1 MNNPQEQTA
10 FRRISPGLGLA
21 LGAFGLAL
29 LISFLVPAIPTL
41 TACVVLGILFSALPW
56 RNAVRSEVKP
66 GLAIAARRLLRIGV
80 VLLGFKLSLVNIAEL
95 GWLVLGMIVL
105 IVVITFFFTWGLGR
119 MLRLPGQQPMLIAA
133 GFSICGASAIGAM
146 AGMTRAKDSD
156 TATPVALVTLCGTLA
171 IALLPALRPLL
182 GVDTAEFGM
191 WVGASVHDVGQVV
204 ATAQIAGATALAVAV
219 VVKLTRVAMLAP
231 MVALAG
237 VVVARSDRKAAA
249 ATVNTAG
256 AVDDNAPGANAVT
269 TNAVDLKPAKR
280 PAILP
285 LFVVGF
291 LAAVLVRTFVPLPDG
306 FLEVAAYGQEL
317 VLGMALFGLGAS
329 ISIGNLVRTGGRAL
343 VVALI
348 SWAVIALLSLGAVE
362 IARAAGVAALG

>member
-1 MNNPQEQTA
+1 MVNREAVGVTL
-10 FRRISPGLGLA
+10 RRTSPGLALA
-21 LGAFGLAL
+21 LGGFGLAL
-29 LISFLVPAIPTL
+29 LMSFLLPALPTL
-41 TACVVLGILFSALPW
+41 TACVLLGILFAALPLPDSL
-56 RNAVRSEVKP
+56 RSTMKP

-80 VLLGFKLSLVNIAEL
+80 VLLGFKLSLMDIAEL
-95 GWLVLGMIVL
+95 GFLVLGMIVA
-105 IVVITFFFTWGLGR
+105 IVVLTFFFTWGLGR
-119 MLRLPGQQPMLIAA
+119 MVRLPGQQPILIAA

-146 AGMTRAKDSD
+146 AGMTRAKESD
-156 TATPVALVTLCGTLA
+156 TATPIALVTLCGTLA

-182 GVDTAEFGM
+182 GLDTAEFGM

-237 VVVARSDRKAAA
+237 LLVARSDRKAAA
-249 ATVNTAG
+249 SDESHGAAADLG
-256 AVDDNAPGANAVT
+256 AV
-269 TNAVDLKPAKR
+269 KR

-317 VLGMALFGLGAS
+317 VLGMALFALGAA
-329 ISIGNLVRTGGRAL
+329 ISIGTLIRTGGRAL
-343 VVALI
+343 AVALI
-348 SWAVIALLSLGAVE
+348 SWAVIALLSLAAVE

>member
-1 MNNPQEQTA
+1 MNSLQEQTT

-41 TACVVLGILFSALPW
+41 TACVVLGILFTALPW
-56 RNAVRSEVKP
+56 PGSVRATVKP
-66 GLAIAARRLLRIGV
+66 GLVIAARRLLRIGV

-119 MLRLPGQQPMLIAA
+119 MMRLPGQQPLLIAA

-146 AGMTRAKDSD
+146 AGVTRAKDSD
-156 TATPVALVTLCGTLA
+156 TATPIALVTLCGTLA

-182 GVDTAEFGM
+182 GLDTSEFGM

-237 VVVARSDRKAAA
+237 IVVARSDRTAANAADA
-249 ATVNTAG
+249 ATGSSAAG
-256 AVDDNAPGANAVT
+256 AGANDITDRGAV
-269 TNAVDLKPAKR
+269 KR

-291 LAAVLVRTFVPLPDG
+291 LAAVVLRTFVPLSDG
-306 FLEVAAYGQEL
+306 FLEAANYGQEL
-317 VLGMALFGLGAS
+317 VLGMALFGLGAA
-329 ISIGNLVRTGGRAL
+329 IRIGNLIRTGGRSLA
-343 VVALI
+343 VALI